1 MIRIAK
7 ESDLPAV
14 AAVYEAILDHEDA
27 TGLHYT
33 GWKRGAYP
41 TADTARNIFNAG
53 TLYVG
58 VDEDG
63 TVWGSMNL
71 NGIQLPE
78 YKNGGWSIPA
88 EDNQVAVIHTLT
100 IHPDRAGQG
109 LARQMVAFAEDTA
122 RPQSGQDRHAVR
134 HRREQRRFQPP
145 LSHYRLPLRRD
156 GGHFLHGLRSL
167 PPESLRKKAVK
178 PLCKPTVYK
187 FRREVGGDF
196 ARFQRYCSHE
206 RM

>member
-14 AAVYEAILDHEDA
+14 AAVYEAILGHEDA

-63 TVWGSMNL
+63 TIWGSMNL
-71 NGIQLPE
+71 NGVQLPE

-88 EDNQVAVIHTLT
+88 EDDQVAVIHTLT

-122 RPQSGQDRHAVR
+122 RSQGKTVMRFDTGVSNAVDRKSV
-134 HRREQRRFQPP
+134 
-145 LSHYRLPLRRD
+145 
-156 GGHFLHGLRSL
+156 
-167 PPESLRKKAVK
+167 V
-178 PLCKPTVYK
+178 
-187 FRREVGGDF
+187 
-196 ARFQRYCSHE
+196 
-206 RM
+206 

>member
-7 ESDLPAV
+7 ESDLSAV

-63 TVWGSMNL
+63 AIWGSMNL
-71 NGIQLPE
+71 NGVQLVDIPIRLLLAAEGDRVNGIQLPE

-88 EDNQVAVIHTLT
+88 EDDQVAVIHTLT

-122 RPQSGQDRHAVR
+122 RRQGKTVMRFDTGVSNAVSN
-134 HRREQRRFQPP
+134 HLYPTIGYRFAGTVDTFFMGYVHCP
-145 LSHYRLPLRRD
+145 LNLY
-156 GGHFLHGLRSL
+156 
-167 PPESLRKKAVK
+167 EKK
-178 PLCKPTVYK
+178 L
-187 FRREVGGDF
+187 
-196 ARFQRYCSHE
+196 
-206 RM
+206 

>member
-41 TADTARNIFNAG
+41 TAETARSIFNAG

-71 NGIQLPE
+71 NDVQLPE
-78 YKNGGWSIPA
+78 YKTAAGPSPPR
-88 EDNQVAVIHTLT
+88 T
-100 IHPDRAGQG
+100 IRWPSS
-109 LARQMVAFAEDTA
+109 T
-122 RPQSGQDRHAVR
+122 P
-134 HRREQRRFQPP
+134 
-145 LSHYRLPLRRD
+145 
-156 GGHFLHGLRSL
+156 
-167 PPESLRKKAVK
+167 
-178 PLCKPTVYK
+178 
-187 FRREVGGDF
+187 
-196 ARFQRYCSHE
+196 
-206 RM
+206 

>member
-7 ESDLPAV
+7 ESDLSAV

-63 TVWGSMNL
+63 AIWGSVLFGALMIL
-71 NGIQLPE
+71 YLRLVIAFIPTQL
-78 YKNGGWSIPA
+78 YKILPY
-88 EDNQVAVIHTLT
+88 VVTVIVL
-100 IHPDRAGQG
+100 IISSMRNNK
-109 LARQMVAFAEDTA
+109 EK
-122 RPQSGQDRHAVR
+122 
-134 HRREQRRFQPP
+134 QPP
-145 LSHYRLPLRRD
+145 ASL
-156 GGHFLHGLRSL
+156 GLN
-167 PPESLRKKAVK
+167 
-178 PLCKPTVYK
+178 Y
-187 FRREVGGDF
+187 FRE
-196 ARFQRYCSHE
+196 E
-206 RM
+206 R

>member
-7 ESDLPAV
+7 ESDLSAV

-63 TVWGSMNL
+63 AIWGSMNL
-71 NGIQLPE
+71 NGVQLPE

-88 EDNQVAVIHTLT
+88 EDDQVAVIHTLT

-109 LARQMVAFAEDTA
+109 LARQMVAFA
-122 RPQSGQDRHAVR
+122 
-134 HRREQRRFQPP
+134 
-145 LSHYRLPLRRD
+145 
-156 GGHFLHGLRSL
+156 
-167 PPESLRKKAVK
+167 
-178 PLCKPTVYK
+178 
-187 FRREVGGDF
+187 
-196 ARFQRYCSHE
+196 
-206 RM
+206 

>member
-63 TVWGSMNL
+63 AIWGSMNL
-71 NGIQLPE
+71 NGVQLPE

-88 EDNQVAVIHTLT
+88 EDDQVAVIHTLT

-109 LARQMVAFAEDTA
+109 KTVMRFDTGVSNAVSNHLYPVIGYRFAGTVDTFFM
-122 RPQSGQDRHAVR
+122 GYVHC
-134 HRREQRRFQPP
+134 P
-145 LSHYRLPLRRD
+145 LNLY
-156 GGHFLHGLRSL
+156 
-167 PPESLRKKAVK
+167 EKK
-178 PLCKPTVYK
+178 L
-187 FRREVGGDF
+187 
-196 ARFQRYCSHE
+196 
-206 RM
+206 

>member
-7 ESDLPAV
+7 EPDLPAV

-71 NGIQLPE
+71 NGVQLPE
-78 YKNGGWSIPA
+78 YKNGGWAIPPREEKGA
-88 EDNQVAVIHTLT
+88 GVFPRVPPPPRT
-100 IHPDRAGQG
+100 IR
-109 LARQMVAFAEDTA
+109 
-122 RPQSGQDRHAVR
+122 S
-134 HRREQRRFQPP
+134 P
-145 LSHYRLPLRRD
+145 LSTP
-156 GGHFLHGLRSL
+156 
-167 PPESLRKKAVK
+167 
-178 PLCKPTVYK
+178 
-187 FRREVGGDF
+187 
-196 ARFQRYCSHE
+196 
-206 RM
+206 

>member
-1 MIRIAK
+1 MR
-7 ESDLPAV
+7 LFF
-14 AAVYEAILDHEDA
+14 DHEDA

-63 TVWGSMNL
+63 AIWGSMNL
-71 NGIQLPE
+71 NGVQLPE

-88 EDNQVAVIHTLT
+88 EDDQVAVIHTLT

-122 RPQSGQDRHAVR
+122 RRQ
-134 HRREQRRFQPP
+134 EPP
-145 LSHYRLPLRRD
+145 TL
-156 GGHFLHGLRSL
+156 
-167 PPESLRKKAVK
+167 A
-178 PLCKPTVYK
+178 
-187 FRREVGGDF
+187 
-196 ARFQRYCSHE
+196 
-206 RM
+206 

>member
-41 TADTARNIFNAG
+41 TAETARSIFNAG

-63 TVWGSMNL
+63 AIWGSMNL
-71 NGIQLPE
+71 NGVQLPE
-78 YKNGGWSIPA
+78 YKNGGWSIPPR
-88 EDNQVAVIHTLT
+88 T
-100 IHPDRAGQG
+100 IR
-109 LARQMVAFAEDTA
+109 
-122 RPQSGQDRHAVR
+122 S
-134 HRREQRRFQPP
+134 P
-145 LSHYRLPLRRD
+145 LSTP
-156 GGHFLHGLRSL
+156 
-167 PPESLRKKAVK
+167 
-178 PLCKPTVYK
+178 
-187 FRREVGGDF
+187 
-196 ARFQRYCSHE
+196 
-206 RM
+206 

>member
-41 TADTARNIFNAG
+41 TAETARSIFNAG

-63 TVWGSMNL
+63 AIWGSMNL
-71 NGIQLPE
+71 NGVQLPE

-88 EDNQVAVIHTLT
+88 EDDQVAVIHTLT

-122 RPQSGQDRHAVR
+122 RSQGKTVR
-134 HRREQRRFQPP
+134 HWREQRRFQPP
-145 LSHYRLPLRRD
+145 LPRHRLPLRRD
-156 GGHFLHGLRSL
+156 GGHLLHGLRPL

-196 ARFQRYCSHE
+196 ARFRRYCSHE

>member
-71 NGIQLPE
+71 NGVQLPE

-88 EDNQVAVIHTLT
+88 EDDQVAVIHTLT
-100 IHPDRAGQG
+100 IHPDRAGRAWPG
-109 LARQMVAFAEDTA
+109 KWWPLPRTPPAVRA
-122 RPQSGQDRHAVR
+122 RPSCGSTLA
-134 HRREQRRFQPP
+134 
-145 LSHYRLPLRRD
+145 
-156 GGHFLHGLRSL
+156 
-167 PPESLRKKAVK
+167 
-178 PLCKPTVYK
+178 
-187 FRREVGGDF
+187 
-196 ARFQRYCSHE
+196 
-206 RM
+206 

>member
-71 NGIQLPE
+71 NGVQLPE

-88 EDNQVAVIHTLT
+88 EDDQVAVIHTLT

-122 RPQSGQDRHAVR
+122 RSQGKTVLRLDTGTDNT
-134 HRREQRRFQPP
+134 PP
-145 LSHYRLPLRRD
+145 SVTASPGRWTP
-156 GGHFLHGLRSL
+156 SSWATSTA
-167 PPESLRKKAVK
+167 P
-178 PLCKPTVYK
+178 
-187 FRREVGGDF
+187 
-196 ARFQRYCSHE
+196 
-206 RM
+206 

>member
-7 ESDLPAV
+7 ESDLSAV

-71 NGIQLPE
+71 NGVQLPE

-88 EDNQVAVIHTLT
+88 EDSQVAVIHTLT

-122 RPQSGQDRHAVR
+122 RSQGKTVMRFDTGVSNAVSN
-134 HRREQRRFQPP
+134 HLYPVIGYRFAGTVDTFFMGYVHCP
-145 LSHYRLPLRRD
+145 LNLY
-156 GGHFLHGLRSL
+156 
-167 PPESLRKKAVK
+167 EKK
-178 PLCKPTVYK
+178 L
-187 FRREVGGDF
+187 
-196 ARFQRYCSHE
+196 
-206 RM
+206 

>member
-1 MIRIAK
+1 MRTP
-7 ESDLPAV
+7 PAS
-14 AAVYEAILDHEDA
+14 
-27 TGLHYT
+27 TT

-63 TVWGSMNL
+63 AIWGSMNL
-71 NGIQLPE
+71 NGVQLPE

-88 EDNQVAVIHTLT
+88 EDDQVAVIHTLT

-122 RPQSGQDRHAVR
+122 RSQGKTVMRFDTGVSNAVSTTST
-134 HRREQRRFQPP
+134 
-145 LSHYRLPLRRD
+145 LSSATASPGRWTP
-156 GGHFLHGLRSL
+156 SSWATSTA
-167 PPESLRKKAVK
+167 P
-178 PLCKPTVYK
+178 
-187 FRREVGGDF
+187 
-196 ARFQRYCSHE
+196 
-206 RM
+206 